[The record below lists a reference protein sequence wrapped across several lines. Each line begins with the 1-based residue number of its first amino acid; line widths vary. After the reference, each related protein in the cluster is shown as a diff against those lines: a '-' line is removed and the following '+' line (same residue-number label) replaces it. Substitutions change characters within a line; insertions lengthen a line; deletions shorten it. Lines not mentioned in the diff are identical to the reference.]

1 MTGDRPSPVTVVFFS
16 RLRRLVEWFQAPGEG
31 FRAPGARLA
40 AGEELSERFRRYPL
54 VMADIAI
61 ENGDL

>member
-1 MTGDRPSPVTVVFFS
+1 VTVVFFS

-40 AGEELSERFRRYPL
+40 AGEELSERSEVSAGSWL
-54 VMADIAI
+54 V
-61 ENGDL
+61 